1 MGPLLHPTTRHSSRN
16 TPRRPTAS
24 ELDPYKEPSGLSHK
38 IKSRIK
44 RGDPFMSTSLFG
56 TRGTSTLNEDERYIQ
71 LNDVKYESQGQSGE
85 RLEVVQKPKPARI
98 VVDTEIRVR
107 THETI

>member
-1 MGPLLHPTTRHSSRN
+1 M
-16 TPRRPTAS
+16 
-24 ELDPYKEPSGLSHK
+24 
-38 IKSRIK
+38 
-44 RGDPFMSTSLFG
+44 
-56 TRGTSTLNEDERYIQ
+56 NEDERYIQ